1 MHVRV
6 VVSARRVRVDCQ
18 PYQRT
23 CAGGSAAKVSR
34 RPAAEAA
41 RGRAAPTEEARLPA
55 TVHWATATSTRRN
68 ALPAAGLRTAAS
80 SPPPPP
86 LLPPPSPL
94 RPPARS
100 DRPAPRGMAARTCHR
115 PAGVHARM
123 QICTHACT
131 HVCMRSRINAHVH
144 MRTACM
150 HSASACARSVALRER
165 RRPRTLPM
173 DALGAQTWEGQL
185 GSAGRRGRG
194 ACTLHMSHA
203 MRPRTLTHS
212 SLSAPGPRPE
222 VQRVCA
228 RSWFSTFLFFATNRF
243 SLEAQG
249 RAQGSRAMGR
259 QRNGK

>member
-1 MHVRV
+1 VRV

-222 VQRVCA
+222 FQRFALV
-228 RSWFSTFLFFATNRF
+228 RGFQLFFFRPRTA
-243 SLEAQG
+243 SVWKG
-249 RAQGSRAMGR
+249 PGAMGR

>member
-150 HSASACARSVALRER
+150 HSASACARSVAVATASTSTNPTYGRSGRTNVGGPARER
-165 RRPRTLPM
+165 GE
-173 DALGAQTWEGQL
+173 AG
-185 GSAGRRGRG
+185 AGRLHAAYVARD
-194 ACTLHMSHA
+194 AAAHTHTLVPLCTW
-203 MRPRTLTHS
+203 
-212 SLSAPGPRPE
+212 GP
-222 VQRVCA
+222 A
-228 RSWFSTFLFFATNRF
+228 RSSRGLRSFVVFNFSFFAHEP
-243 SLEAQG
+243 LQV
-249 RAQGSRAMGR
+249 GSTSKKGPGAMGR